1 MMQALSGGSGG
12 MSLLQLQSTKPLRS
26 YTKLQ
31 GSTTTT
37 ISSACGSS
45 VKQTTFPA
53 TTSTLISAADETHP
67 TEAAASTPR
76 PSRVMPPPAPSPR
89 LGPAALHV
97 PRRRSTLPR
106 FPPSRFLSDVLH
118 GSTVTSVVC
127 SACGHASHSEQR
139 FSSLSVELDDLN
151 QFADAGTIEEV
162 ERAAYQWKLQ
172 LKQERKRK
180 AELRKRKQATQ
191 DAASN
196 PRMEVDEEQPAQADG
211 ECRDA
216 SESEL
221 GDTDD
226 EEHLIHTRVQ
236 QALQHLDRAR
246 GGSRACHLIDCLR
259 T

>member
-1 MMQALSGGSGG
+1 MMQALSDGSGG

-37 ISSACGSS
+37 ISSACGSP
-45 VKQTTFPA
+45 VKQATSTA
-53 TTSTLISAADETHP
+53 TTSTLTPATDDTQP
-67 TEAAASTPR
+67 TVAAA

-127 SACGHASHSEQR
+127 GACGHASRSEQR

-172 LKQERKRK
+172 QKQERKRK
-180 AELRKRKQATQ
+180 AELRKRKQDEEQAAQ

-196 PRMEVDEEQPAQADG
+196 PRMEVDEEQAARADN
-211 ECRDA
+211 EFRDA